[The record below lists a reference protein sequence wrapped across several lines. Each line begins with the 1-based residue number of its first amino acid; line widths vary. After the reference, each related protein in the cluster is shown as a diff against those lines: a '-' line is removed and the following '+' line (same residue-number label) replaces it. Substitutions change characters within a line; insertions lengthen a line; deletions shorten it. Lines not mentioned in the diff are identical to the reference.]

1 MPHDLSRVTLACPQH
16 PLPLVV
22 LSHLIYSCPPV
33 NGRVQSIPFCSLA
46 SSLSFSSLLSSTAP
60 PSDSDR
66 VIDPSVFYA
75 PVIFAVLATAGVLFT
90 SVSLFR
96 PFLNETPFCLHP
108 QPPRYFSPSS
118 APRATLLPF
127 YSRAFPSSPHCSF
140 TTVLKVKSQR
150 QCNNRSHV
158 FRSL

>member
-1 MPHDLSRVTLACPQH
+1 MVEEREIERRYFYLPHDLSRVTLACPQH

-108 QPPRYFSPSS
+108 QPPALFFSEQRTSCDSP
-118 APRATLLPF
+118 
-127 YSRAFPSSPHCSF
+127 AF
-140 TTVLKVKSQR
+140 L
-150 QCNNRSHV
+150 
-158 FRSL
+158 